1 MKVNKI
7 EIVIN
12 FFFIDSSVAI
22 IVYDITS
29 AASFQVLKNWI
40 EEINE
45 KGPKDIVIAIA
56 GNKCDLVEKEEV
68 SYDEAFKYAKVIILY
83 YLIVFYKVCKCDF

>member
-1 MKVNKI
+1 MHL
-7 EIVIN
+7 
-12 FFFIDSSVAI
+12 DSSVAI

-29 AASFQVLKNWI
+29 AASFQVLKNWV

-45 KGPKDIVIAIA
+45 KGPKNIVIAIA

-68 SYDEAFKYAKVIILY
+68 SYDEAFKYAKV
-83 YLIVFYKVCKCDF
+83 YLFIYKRNK